1 MSIPSL
7 NGQTVH
13 AWLLAHEG
21 YWVLGTVALFVV
33 GLVLLGNGRTL
44 FLPIVG

>member
-13 AWLLAHEG
+13 AWLLANQG
-21 YWVLGTVALFVV
+21 YWVLGALALFVV
-33 GLVLLGNGRTL
+33 NLVLLRQ
-44 FLPIVG
+44 LPEPSSF